1 MAIPIQ
7 NRKSEIGMRDN
18 LKPRS
23 QQTGFTLIEILVV
36 VIIISITVG
45 FAMMSF
51 GDFGK
56 ERKIT
61 SSAQELAQFITLVR
75 EKALFESRTLK
86 MEITPKGY
94 HVEHLTK
101 DNHWTPFA
109 SATYHTH
116 LFPVGTR
123 ISINTS
129 GAQKEQLT
137 LIFDAS
143 GDMTPFILYIGSTQH
158 PRILSLE
165 STSDGQLT
173 TQSESH

>member
-1 MAIPIQ
+1 
-7 NRKSEIGMRDN
+7 MRGSVSH
-18 LKPRS
+18 PS
-23 QQTGFTLIEILVV
+23 QQSGFTLIEILVV

-56 ERKIT
+56 ERKLIA
-61 SSAQELAQFITLVR
+61 SGQKLAQFITLVH

-86 MEITPKGY
+86 MEITNQGY
-94 HVEHLTK
+94 HVARLTA
-101 DNHWTPFA
+101 NNQWVPLSGSSYSMHRFPTNTYI
-109 SATYHTH
+109 SADTT
-116 LFPVGTR
+116 GT
-123 ISINTS
+123 
-129 GAQKEQLT
+129 QKQLLT

-143 GDMTPFILYIGSTQH
+143 GDMTPFILYIGSAQH

-173 TQSESH
+173 TKMEPH